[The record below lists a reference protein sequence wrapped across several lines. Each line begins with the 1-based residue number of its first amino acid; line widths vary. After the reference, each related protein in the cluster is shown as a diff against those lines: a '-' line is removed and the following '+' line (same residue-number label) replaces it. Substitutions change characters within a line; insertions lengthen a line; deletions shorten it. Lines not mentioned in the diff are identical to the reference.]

1 MRGLQQNIRSS
12 NQGIHSSG
20 LPGVRQRATG
30 KTGVVA
36 GATRQD
42 CRHPKTCTQPGRQGG
57 AFQQLQEVRTKTV
70 MLYTPVVLTF
80 NRGNAPFSCTEYY
93 KNNNCNN
100 SRYFIF
106 IFNKQYVI

>member
-1 MRGLQQNIRSS
+1 
-12 NQGIHSSG
+12 
-20 LPGVRQRATG
+20 
-30 KTGVVA
+30 
-36 GATRQD
+36 
-42 CRHPKTCTQPGRQGG
+42 
-57 AFQQLQEVRTKTV
+57 